1 MDRKLVIKLSISLY
15 SKMTENFSFI
25 IALGEYYAFLDTVL
39 KCKQVTDNKLKK
51 LYIQAEP
58 KIQ

>member
-1 MDRKLVIKLSISLY
+1 LSRKT
-15 SKMTENFSFI
+15 TENFSFI
-25 IALGEYYAFLDTVL
+25 IALGGYYAFLDTVL
-39 KCKQVTDNKLKK
+39 KCKQVSDNKLKK